1 MGQENVYFGTEP
13 LKPRTQILVPQ
24 GKRRKMGAPRKA
36 STNQTRSPWMATM
49 TKGDHMAAVLHTGTP
64 QGVRGPARG
73 KR

>member
-13 LKPRTQILVPQ
+13 LKPGSHPGPQ
-24 GKRRKMGAPRKA
+24 GEAGSSASRKA